1 MDVLQDE
8 DKKRLIRVFSANAM
22 QIVLCV
28 VVLSFRIVE
37 ETSLNLYSLSGVTDV
52 LFGNCRPLLFLGRGL
67 VVKQKKR
74 RKLTFC

>member
-22 QIVLCV
+22 QIVLRV
-28 VVLSFRIVE
+28 VVRSFRIVE

-52 LFGNCRPLLFLGRGL
+52 LFGNCRPLLFLGGL
-67 VVKQKKR
+67 VVKEKKR
-74 RKLTFC
+74 RTLSFC